1 MNDERDNTDMERLV
15 SESYREVATEQA
27 PARLNEQILRM
38 ATGKAAIPQQRSAYA
53 FAAAWLRPAAWAATI
68 GLSLV
73 IVLEITQEP
82 IVRPAPLAATSA
94 TPAEDA
100 VAGRLEE
107 AQTKVDFEAESPRM
121 DEPPTTV
128 VAPPKRQVVAS
139 ESASKPLD
147 SRSDVAY
154 GTTDEAYSTTDEAY
168 NTTDEAYTTSDA
180 SKSLANAPANEQFK
194 PRARD
199 TLREAETQALLR
211 SSASLQ
217 QEEFALAS
225 AMEKK
230 ESDAPG
236 SCDNES
242 RETAESWYACIMA
255 LRESGFTD
263 DADSEHDEFILKFPD
278 FEPKR

>member
-1 MNDERDNTDMERLV
+1 M
-15 SESYREVATEQA
+15 
-27 PARLNEQILRM
+27 
-38 ATGKAAIPQQRSAYA
+38 
-53 FAAAWLRPAAWAATI
+53 
-68 GLSLV
+68 
-73 IVLEITQEP
+73 
-82 IVRPAPLAATSA
+82 RPAPLAAISA

-107 AQTKVDFEAESPRM
+107 AQTKVDFEPESPRM

-139 ESASKPLD
+139 ESAAKPLD
-147 SRSDVAY
+147 SRGDV
-154 GTTDEAYSTTDEAY
+154 AYSTTV
-168 NTTDEAYTTSDA
+168 EAYTMTDA
-180 SKSLANAPANEQFK
+180 SKSLADVSANEQFN

-199 TLREAETQALLR
+199 TLREAESQALLR

-217 QEEFALAS
+217 QQEFALAS

-236 SCDNES
+236 LCDNES
-242 RETAESWYACIMA
+242 RETAESWYACIIA
-255 LRESGFTD
+255 LRESGFID

>member
-38 ATGKAAIPQQRSAYA
+38 ATGKAAIPQQRPAYA

-68 GLSLV
+68 GLSLA

-82 IVRPAPLAATSA
+82 IVRPAPLAATST
-94 TPAEDA
+94 TPVEDA

-107 AQTKVDFEAESPRM
+107 AQSKVDFEPESPRM
-121 DEPPTTV
+121 NEPPTTV

-139 ESASKPLD
+139 ESVAKPID
-147 SRSDVAY
+147 SLGDV
-154 GTTDEAYSTTDEAY
+154 AY
-168 NTTDEAYTTSDA
+168 NTTVEAHITTDA
-180 SKSLANAPANEQFK
+180 SKNLANAPANEQFK

-199 TLREAETQALLR
+199 TLREAESQALLR

-236 SCDNES
+236 LCDNES